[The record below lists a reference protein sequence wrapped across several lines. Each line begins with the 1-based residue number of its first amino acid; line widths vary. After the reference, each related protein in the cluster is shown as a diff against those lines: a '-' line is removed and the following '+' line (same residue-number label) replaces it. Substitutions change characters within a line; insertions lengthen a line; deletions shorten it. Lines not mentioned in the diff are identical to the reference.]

1 MAVPLRGAKA
11 AGRAALV
18 DDEDYELVSQLK
30 WYAKEESRPGRRPS
44 GPYAMARITRGGKR
58 TTIQMHTLLT
68 GWPET
73 DHRDHDGL
81 NNQRSNLRPGRGVNQ
96 RNARP
101 QLGGTSQYKGV
112 CWYTPL
118 RGQGRWKAQ
127 IRATGMSR
135 HLGYFLSE
143 VDAAHAYDTAA
154 RAAFGEYA
162 VVNFPI
168 ESRYE
173 LLTLTHP

>member
-1 MAVPLRGAKA
+1 MSVSSSGTPKRRADQGAGQAVRTLWPA
-11 AGRAALV
+11 
-18 DDEDYELVSQLK
+18 
-30 WYAKEESRPGRRPS
+30 SREVANGRPS
-44 GPYAMARITRGGKR
+44 RCTLFLLGG
-58 TTIQMHTLLT
+58 
-68 GWPET
+68 PET